1 MKKTSLSSTIIGS
14 KNKIHQKEEANMS
27 ILSKI
32 LVTLVATR
40 VTKIFDNI
48 DIFASSF

>member
-32 LVTLVATR
+32 LVTLVAIEFLYHVHR
-40 VTKIFDNI
+40 NSKN
-48 DIFASSF
+48 